1 MVQVLFNNGETTVIN
16 KEELRLFIA
25 VSQHKDVKVIGYK
38 NI

>member
-1 MVQVLFNNGETTVIN
+1 MIQVLFNNGESTVIN
-16 KEELRLFIA
+16 KDELRLFIA

>member
-1 MVQVLFNNGETTVIN
+1 MVQVLFNNGESTIIN
-16 KEELRLFIA
+16 KDELRLFIA